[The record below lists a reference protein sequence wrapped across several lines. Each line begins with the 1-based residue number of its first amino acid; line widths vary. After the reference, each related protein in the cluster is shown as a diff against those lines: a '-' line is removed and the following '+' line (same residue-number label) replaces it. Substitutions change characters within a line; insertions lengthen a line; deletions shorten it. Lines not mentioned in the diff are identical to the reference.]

1 MTGNSFS
8 EVAQVRNLGVLFDFL
23 VFSMTK
29 YRHSDVLLIFVSL
42 TTLPRILFLCQSLFF
57 FFSTYMIFFLIFLFN
72 LSFFN
77 LPQFCFSSLQS
88 SSSHNLL
95 SKLNALLESNLI
107 ILLPFLEICWFL
119 SATRR
124 KSTIP

>member
-42 TTLPRILFLCQSLFF
+42 TTLPRILFLCQSLF

>member
-57 FFSTYMIFFLIFLFN
+57 FFNLYDFFLIFLFN